1 MTQIYQ
7 KNSSIYISAQKLNCV
22 PTLKNLLSI
31 CYVGELLR
39 NKLGK
44 TDEKRRIIPTFVMQ
58 ILNMMEQLKCHSFWF
73 MRRINTIMLGL
84 SASLLVACTVI
95 KEQDQE
101 IQQCPQNI
109 NEDPTVIST
118 MNNPDS
124 LAIRGRMQSNPDIIV
139 LQQITLI
146 DKKPVLLL
154 TEEEAKEIGIPL
166 DIYKKYEK
174 MNKR

>member
-1 MTQIYQ
+1 
-7 KNSSIYISAQKLNCV
+7 
-22 PTLKNLLSI
+22 
-31 CYVGELLR
+31 
-39 NKLGK
+39 
-44 TDEKRRIIPTFVMQ
+44 
-58 ILNMMEQLKCHSFWF
+58 
-73 MRRINTIMLGL
+73 MLGL
-84 SASLLVACTVI
+84 SASLLVACAVI

-139 LQQITLI
+139 LQQITLV

-166 DIYKKYEK
+166 EIYKKYEK